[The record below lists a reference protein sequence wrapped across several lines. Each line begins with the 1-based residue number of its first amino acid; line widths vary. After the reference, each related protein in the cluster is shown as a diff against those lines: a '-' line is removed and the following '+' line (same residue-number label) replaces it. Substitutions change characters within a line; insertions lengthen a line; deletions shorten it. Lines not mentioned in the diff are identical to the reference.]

1 MTTLAGLAILFAII
15 ATVGIAIVVNSKKE
29 SSGFP
34 ESRKREGRLVRDEF
48 IAGTKAGT
56 RGKAI
61 GLAVAVFASGWVL
74 AIIFAGLWI
83 YERRI
88 F

>member
-1 MTTLAGLAILFAII
+1 MTG
-15 ATVGIAIVVNSKKE
+15 V
-29 SSGFP
+29 
-34 ESRKREGRLVRDEF
+34 KRRRDEF

-83 YERRI
+83 YERWI